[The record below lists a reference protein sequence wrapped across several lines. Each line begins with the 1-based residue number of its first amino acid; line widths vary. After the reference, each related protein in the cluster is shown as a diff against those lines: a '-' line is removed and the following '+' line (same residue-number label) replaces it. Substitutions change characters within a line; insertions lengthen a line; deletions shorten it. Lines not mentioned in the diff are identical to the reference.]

1 MANNAVAYPNP
12 LAVLDP
18 PKKEPRLFTL
28 AEYLRKEEN
37 SKDLHEYYDGQ
48 IIKLPMA
55 KGPHNFIVL
64 NIGTELKIHFRQ
76 LNKKYRVTGAQQM
89 VYSIKMNTSLYPD
102 IIVVAEQPVYLNDGD
117 DFIINPILIFEVLSR
132 STRRYDLTDKFTI
145 YKTFSSLKEYVTVDT
160 KKYHVKTNFR
170 EEPNLWRE
178 EEYSGLSESVILKS
192 IGFDFPM
199 SMIYDEIEIKT
210 KK

>member
-1 MANNAVAYPNP
+1 
-12 LAVLDP
+12 
-18 PKKEPRLFTL
+18 
-28 AEYLRKEEN
+28 
-37 SKDLHEYYDGQ
+37 
-48 IIKLPMA
+48 
-55 KGPHNFIVL
+55 
-64 NIGTELKIHFRQ
+64 
-76 LNKKYRVTGAQQM
+76 M

-117 DFIINPILIFEVLSR
+117 DFIINPVLIFEVLSR